1 MIKAFIF
8 DFGGVIVR
16 TEDYGPRHAW
26 DERLGLPV
34 GSVERAV
41 HHSDLWIQAQL
52 GRISDRAYW
61 NGVAEM
67 LYMRKEDISDLRRD
81 YFSGDRVNYRLVSL
95 IRDLR
100 EKAYPIA
107 LLSNESLAL
116 SDRLRDLGLDDLF
129 DHVLISAEIGVMKP
143 DPTAYRVALQT
154 LGVAPHEAVF
164 VDDSLPNVRAAQ
176 QMGIHAILSRDCDD
190 LRPEFARLLGQSPH
204 DDESPERNG
213 KV

>member
-16 TEDYGPRHAW
+16 TEDYSSRHAW

-52 GRISDRAYW
+52 GRIPYQAYW
-61 NGVAEM
+61 DGVAEM
-67 LYMRKEDISDLRRD
+67 LYMRKEDIPELRRD
-81 YFSGDRVNYRLVSL
+81 YFSGDRVNYRLVNL
-95 IRDLR
+95 IRELR

-107 LLSNESLAL
+107 LLSNESVEL
-116 SDRLRDLGLDDLF
+116 SNRLRELKLNDLF

-154 LGVAPHEAVF
+154 LGVAPNEAVF

-176 QMGIHAILSRDCDD
+176 QLGIHAIHSRDCDD
-190 LRPEFARLLGQSPH
+190 LRPEFARLLDQSH
-204 DDESPERNG
+204 HGSETPERDG
-213 KV
+213 